1 MAYLSIHANLS
12 EWTTFGGPSKIKA
25 IAINNLP
32 IVAAHHSIP
41 TLFHGTFVRAERS
54 KLRQENLPGT
64 AEFELTSCSPPTYEK
79 WLRKWL
85 GHHKISIDLHVTI
98 ELIHTYLLTSWNHN
112 KKSLAFGP
120 LDEYHYVP
128 VQLTKGGQPPI
139 SQDQRFLLSFRG
151 FQDHPQVP
159 LPTNNLAESML
170 DEAPLNLENLAP

>member
-1 MAYLSIHANLS
+1 MRTYLSELYQPL
-12 EWTTFGGPSKIKA
+12 EDSKIKA

-32 IVAAHHSIP
+32 IVTAHHSIP

-128 VQLTKGGQPPI
+128 VQIDKGWTAPDFTGSPP
-139 SQDQRFLLSFRG
+139 ST
-151 FQDHPQVP
+151 